1 MPSERSNDGY
11 QRVFKGICVVDIA
24 YENVKRKGD
33 IDGKPSP
40 VQGEFELVPVIDAL
54 VEVSRRGEP

>member
-1 MPSERSNDGY
+1 MPSERSSDGY
-11 QRVFKGICVVDIA
+11 EGVFKGICVVDIA

-40 VQGEFELVPVIDAL
+40 VQGEFELVFIIDVS
-54 VEVSRRGEP
+54 VEVSRFGAL